1 MCQQITPT
9 KPLPNHLDSQLFSV
23 CLRIAEANAHNLADQ
38 EERERIKH
46 NAQAMHRTFSS
57 VAEDYLN
64 ERGKE

>member
-1 MCQQITPT
+1 MSELITPS

-46 NAQAMHRTFSS
+46 NAQAMHRTFVG
-57 VAEDYLN
+57 VAEAYLN
-64 ERGKE
+64 ERVG